1 MGNLKAPV
9 KRVCMFSNL
18 YPPVVSGSSTQ
29 SSGLARELV
38 KRGVEVSVIT
48 SKIDSM
54 MPEYERSEG
63 IHIYRLSSKILPK
76 LELALNFPW
85 LNYTLTPK
93 NQRRIDDIIKKHRPE
108 VLHLHNHM
116 FDLAFSAS
124 MVRRRYKIPLVITIH
139 TVIKHSRHVYNYLL
153 YPADRILLR
162 KTVIEQADLII
173 CPDYNIRRYVE
184 HAFKVKNH
192 IIIPYGI
199 DRLELPSFEK
209 LDRIEKKY
217 GLKGKKIILSLGHVH
232 ELRNRIDL
240 IEAMPS
246 ILKKIPTALL
256 LIVGAV
262 ITDSPQ
268 KKVASLGIQNNV
280 IFTGHVPHSDISA
293 FMSLAEIEAHWL
305 NQENPE
311 ETSLGIASLEC
322 MSFSKPIIA
331 VANEDTYGKG
341 VLKSDKNCIIA
352 RPNDPDYL
360 ADTITD
366 LIIDEEKRHNI
377 GRNACETIEKY
388 FTWECICRKTLT
400 AYEETI
406 ACSLN

>member
-1 MGNLKAPV
+1 
-9 KRVCMFSNL
+9 MFSNL

-38 KRGVEVSVIT
+38 MRGVDVTVIT
-48 SKIDSM
+48 SKIDRKL
-54 MPEYERSEG
+54 PEYELSEG

-76 LELALNFPW
+76 LEVALNFPW

-93 NQRRIDDIIKKHRPE
+93 NQRRIDNIIKKHRPE

-124 MVRRRYKIPLVITIH
+124 MVRRRYKIPLMITIH
-139 TVIKHSRHVYNYLL
+139 TVIKHSRQFYNYLL

-162 KTVIEQADLII
+162 KTVIERADLII
-173 CPDYNIRRYVE
+173 CPDYNILRYVE
-184 HAFKVKNH
+184 EAFKVNNH
-192 IIIPYGI
+192 LIIPYGI
-199 DRLELPSFEK
+199 DRLESPSFEK
-209 LDRIEKKY
+209 LDRIKRKY

-240 IEAMPS
+240 IKAMPR
-246 ILKKIPTALL
+246 IIEKVPTAIL

-262 ITDSPQ
+262 ITDSPL
-268 KKVASLGIQNNV
+268 KKVALLGIQNHV
-280 IFTGHVPHSDISA
+280 VFTGHVPHSDISA
-293 FMSLAEIEAHWL
+293 FLSLAEIEAHWL

-311 ETSLGIASLEC
+311 DTSLGIASLEC

-341 VLKSDKNCIIA
+341 VLLNEKNCIIA

-360 ADTITD
+360 ADS
-366 LIIDEEKRHNI
+366 IIDLLVNEEKRNNI
-377 GRNACETIEKY
+377 GHNACETIKE
-388 FTWECICRKTLT
+388 FFSWECICRKTLK
-400 AYEETI
+400 AYEELIASTI
-406 ACSLN
+406 K